1 MGRVKSFI
9 MDRGFPPIL
18 ARRIKYHF
26 KHQLHRTTVFDATS
40 AELVAQLP
48 PPAACAVAFSEF
60 RSTLKRITFLR
71 VHPPMFVK
79 DVLQCMKS
87 FTCNA
92 GDYINRDQDMGLC
105 LFLLE
110 TGTVKRYLEVCPTM
124 TSLIER
130 ASQVTPSDVKKPP
143 FSRSSSTDVE
153 AQLGTP
159 LELALSLALPLG
171 FSVEWVH
178 IPGSK
183 GALMVVAV
191 EAEEQALVLGVRVGM
206 WLQFAG
212 GLPMA
217 SVEQFEKELSKRS
230 SRGEATCN
238 LVLRSGGSKYLHFDT
253 LTRDSVFGEAPLV
266 LHSKQFVTSVAATN
280 VCELWFVPKDELFV
294 LLDQWP
300 EVKASLVTKAC
311 DFLNDVLD
319 LYMEHNHANCPE
331 SIQEM
336 APHAQLDD
344 ILEDVVSGDASGNG
358 AGNIFEKHK
367 KAPVRYLRPDVLVAT
382 MAGVSDP
389 TDNENIG
396 GRARMVKHLKASFRM
411 PRQGSGNVDKKA
423 LLTGKSLE
431 ARFGAKDPLQSS
443 NLPSWLGINTESSGT
458 DNSGRNPS
466 ASSSTPSPR
475 SKAVKEAA
483 AQAAIADRMEAANNY
498 ASDEDE
504 RAPGF
509 KTIRQTTLDGAMTP
523 RELMQRTGLFHP
535 ESPLKMV
542 WDVLMSHVILYSV
555 ITITYQIGFASYF
568 TGALK
573 GVDYAVDI
581 SFAADILASFNTA
594 AVDVNGNLISSRK
607 QVSHLYLTGWFP
619 IDFIS
624 TLPID
629 LIIAHF
635 AGSDSG
641 AMLRSVKLIRA
652 VRLVRLVKIV
662 RIIKLSGYVDKME
675 DNLSLHPAVLRL
687 LNLFVIMGFFAHL
700 FACLLYSVAQCDDG
714 SASDCWIENYCVG
727 GRDWFDDDDDQ
738 VGECLSE
745 RGLGLKYLV
754 SIYWAFTTMTTIG

>member
-60 RSTLKRITFLR
+60 RSTMKRITFLR

-110 TGTVKRYLEVCPTM
+110 SGTVKRYLEVCPSM

-130 ASQVTPSDVKKPP
+130 ASQATTSDVSKPP
-143 FSRSSSTDVE
+143 FSRSSSTEVE

-178 IPGSK
+178 IPGTK

-191 EAEEQALVLGVRVGM
+191 ETEEQAVILGVRVGM

-212 GLPMA
+212 GLPMT
-217 SVEQFEKELSKRS
+217 SVEHFEKELSKRNT
-230 SRGEATCN
+230 RGEATCN
-238 LVLRSGGSKYLHFDT
+238 LVFRTGGSKYLHFDT
-253 LTRDSVFGEAPLV
+253 LTSDSVFGEAPLV

-280 VCELWFVPKDELFV
+280 VCELWFIPKEELFV

-300 EVKASLVTKAC
+300 EVKTSLVTKAC
-311 DFLNDVLD
+311 DFLNDVLE
-319 LYMEHNHANCPE
+319 LYMEHNHTNCPE

-344 ILEDVVSGDASGNG
+344 ILEDVVSGDAGGNETG
-358 AGNIFEKHK
+358 GLFEKQK
-367 KAPVRYLRPDVLVAT
+367 KAAVRYLKPDALVAT

-389 TDNENIG
+389 TNDENMG
-396 GRARMVKHLKASFRM
+396 GRARMIKSLRASFRM
-411 PRQGSGNVDKKA
+411 PQQGSGNVDKKA

-431 ARFGAKDPLQSS
+431 ARFGSKDPLQSP
-443 NLPSWLGINTESSGT
+443 NLPSRLGINTESSGT
-458 DNSGRNPS
+458 DNSGGNPS

-483 AQAAIADRMEAANNY
+483 AQAAIADRMEAVNNY

-523 RELMQRTGLFHP
+523 RELAQQTGLFHP

-542 WDVLMSHVILYSV
+542 WDVLMSQVILYSV

-568 TGALK
+568 TGGLK
-573 GVDYAVDI
+573 AVDYVVDI
-581 SFAADILASFNTA
+581 LFAVDILASFNTA
-594 AVDVNGNLISSRK
+594 VVDVNGNLISSRK
-607 QVSHLYLTGWFP
+607 QVSNLYLKGWFP

-635 AGSDSG
+635 AGNNRG

-652 VRLVRLVKIV
+652 VRLVRLIKIV
-662 RIIKLSGYVDKME
+662 RIIKLSGYFDKLE

-727 GRDWFDDDDDQ
+727 GREWFEDNDE